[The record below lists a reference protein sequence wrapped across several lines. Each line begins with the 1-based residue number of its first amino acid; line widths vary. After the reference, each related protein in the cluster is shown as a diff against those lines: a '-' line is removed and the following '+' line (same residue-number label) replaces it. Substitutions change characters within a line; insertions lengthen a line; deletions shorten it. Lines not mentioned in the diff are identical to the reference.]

1 MISFHSSVPKKNRI
15 GIPQLAS
22 QRNVQ
27 VLFLSQK
34 QWEELD
40 GKCGVCGDAFDG
52 IRENEAGGIYAT
64 GTIGRNYT
72 RGQVIKVK
80 KTTQLPLSRF
90 SCNENSLYRI
100 E

>member
-1 MISFHSSVPKKNRI
+1 MISLNIVLYQKKIESVS
-15 GIPQLAS
+15 LHLL
-22 QRNVQ
+22 Q

-72 RGQVIKVK
+72 RGQVIKVQ
-80 KTTQLPLSRF
+80 KTRQLPL
-90 SCNENSLYRI
+90 I
-100 E
+100 ELND